1 VDYRFNIILVIKYG
15 RRVEEMGKIF
25 TPTDSD
31 FDQSDAVV
39 IGGGIVGTATAFW
52 LSKAGLDV
60 VLVEMRDGLSTLTTP
75 ASAECFRAQF
85 TEPAMAALAKPSIEM
100 FEHFDDVIGI
110 PDYNISIKQQGY
122 LFLTDNAET
131 VDDLKENVAQQHKL
145 GVTDSEFLEREEI
158 LKRFPF
164 VSPSVLAATF
174 RQRDGWLSCHETTQ
188 GFAKGCNARFFL
200 NTKATGIQMDQK
212 GVCGVETDRGILQT
226 RNVINAAGPFAAEV
240 GRMVGLD
247 LPLEPVRR
255 QKVYIK
261 TSVAIPSD
269 APFTVD
275 VNNNCYWRP
284 EAGGVIIGWVDAD
297 EPVSQPAERV
307 STDWEFPAITLDKV
321 KRLTPFFEEIEK
333 TVRQPDMDTSAGYYM
348 YTPDDQPLIGPVP
361 EVPGFYVNCGYW
373 AGVMLSPQAGKRVS
387 DLVTGEMDPKEN
399 PLRPTRYQE
408 GLGKKGKTLMSH

>member
-1 VDYRFNIILVIKYG
+1 
-15 RRVEEMGKIF
+15 MGKIF
-25 TPTDSD
+25 TPTEND
-31 FDQSDAVV
+31 FGQTDAVV

-52 LSKAGLDV
+52 LSRAGLDV

-75 ASAECFRAQF
+75 VSAECFRAQF
-85 TEPAMAALAKPSIEM
+85 TEPGMAALAQPSIEM
-100 FEHFDDVIGI
+100 FEHFDEVIGI
-110 PDYNISIKQQGY
+110 PDYSISIKQQGY
-122 LFLTDNAET
+122 LFLTDNPET
-131 VDDLKENVAQQHKL
+131 VDDLKENIAQQHKL
-145 GVTDSEFLEREEI
+145 GVTDSELLEREEI

-188 GFAKGCNARFFL
+188 GYAKGCDARFFL
-200 NTKATGIQMDQK
+200 NTRASGIQMDEK

-240 GRMVGLD
+240 GRLAGVD

-255 QKVYIK
+255 QKVYIE
-261 TSVAIPSD
+261 TSVAIPRD

-275 VNNNCYWRP
+275 VNNNSYWRP

-297 EPVSQPAERV
+297 EPVSEPSERV
-307 STDWEFPAITLDKV
+307 PTDWEFPAITLDKV

-333 TVRQPDMDTSAGYYM
+333 TVRQPDMNTSAGYYM

-373 AGVMLSPQAGKRVS
+373 AGVMLSPQAGKWVS
-387 DLVTGEMDPKEN
+387 DLVTGSMDPKDN
-399 PLRPTRYQE
+399 PLRPTRYKE
-408 GLGKKGKTLMSH
+408 GVAKKGKTLMSH

>member
-1 VDYRFNIILVIKYG
+1 
-15 RRVEEMGKIF
+15 MGKIF
-25 TPTDSD
+25 TPTDND
-31 FDQSDAVV
+31 FGTTDAVV

-52 LSKAGLDV
+52 LSRSGLDV

-85 TEPAMAALAKPSIEM
+85 TEPAMAALAIPSIEM
-100 FEHFDDVIGI
+100 FENFDEVIGM
-110 PDYNISIKQQGY
+110 PGYNISIKQQGY
-122 LFLTDNAET
+122 LFLTDNVET
-131 VDDLKENVAQQHKL
+131 VDDLKENIAQQYKL

-164 VSPSVLAATF
+164 VAPTALAATF

-188 GFAKGCNARFFL
+188 GFAKGSNARFFL
-200 NTKATGIQMDQK
+200 NTKASGIQMDAK
-212 GVCGVETDRGILQT
+212 GVCGVETNRGILQT
-226 RNVINAAGPFAAEV
+226 RTVVNAAGPFAGEV

-255 QKVYIK
+255 QKVYIQ
-261 TSVAIPSD
+261 TSVDIPPD

-284 EAGGVIIGWVDAD
+284 EAGGAIIGWVDAD
-297 EPVSQPAERV
+297 EPVSQPVEKV
-307 STDWEFPAITLDKV
+307 PTDWEFPALTLDKV

-333 TVRQPDMDTSAGYYM
+333 TVRQPDMDTSAGFYM
-348 YTPDDQPLIGPVP
+348 YTPDDQPLIGSVP

-373 AGVMLSPQAGKRVS
+373 AGVMLSPQAGKWIS
-387 DLVTGEMDPKEN
+387 DLVTGMMDPKDN
-399 PLRPTRYQE
+399 PLRPTRYKE
-408 GLGKKGKTLMSH
+408 GLGKKEGKTLMSH

>member
-1 VDYRFNIILVIKYG
+1 
-15 RRVEEMGKIF
+15 MGKIF
-25 TPTDSD
+25 TPADSD
-31 FDQSDAVV
+31 VGKTDVVV

-52 LSKAGLDV
+52 LSRAGLDV

-110 PDYNISIKQQGY
+110 PDYDISIKQQGY
-122 LFLTDNAET
+122 LFLTDNPGT
-131 VDDLKENVAQQHKL
+131 VDDLKENVAQQHRL
-145 GVTDSEFLEREEI
+145 EVTDSEFLEGEEI
-158 LKRFPF
+158 RKRFPF
-164 VSPSVLAATF
+164 VDPSVLAATF

-188 GFAKGCNARFFL
+188 GFAKGCEARFFL
-200 NTKATGIQMDQK
+200 NTRATGIQMDQK
-212 GVCGVETDRGILQT
+212 GVCGVETDRGILPT
-226 RNVINAAGPFAAEV
+226 RTVINAAGPFAAEI
-240 GRMVGLD
+240 GRMVGMD

-255 QKVYIK
+255 QKVYVR
-261 TSVAIPSD
+261 TSVAVPPD

-275 VNNNCYWRP
+275 VNNNSYWRP

-307 STDWEFPAITLDKV
+307 PTDWEFPAITLDKV

-333 TVRQPDMDTSAGYYM
+333 TVRQPDMNTSAGYYM

-373 AGVMLSPQAGKRVS
+373 AGVMLSPQAGKWVS
-387 DLVTGEMDPKEN
+387 DLVTGAMDPKDN

>member
-1 VDYRFNIILVIKYG
+1 
-15 RRVEEMGKIF
+15 MGKIF

-131 VDDLKENVAQQHKL
+131 VDDLKENIAQQHKL

-164 VSPSVLAATF
+164 VSLSVLAATF

-200 NTKATGIQMDQK
+200 NTKATGIQMDEK

-240 GRMVGLD
+240 GRMVGVD